1 MQLLYGFDSA
11 AEYRGGCVS
20 IGNFDGVHRGHQT
33 MIATLVDRAQAAG
46 VPAVVLTFNPHPIQ
60 LLRPELAPP
69 SLSSIERRAELLGKC
84 GVDFVVAYPTDRA
97 LLELAPADFFGR
109 IVIDEL
115 AASGM
120 IEGPN
125 FQFGHNRAGD
135 VSTLESLCEKNGLT
149 LDIVDAVEIDGRL
162 VSSSIIRSLT
172 QSGDMAAAAGLL
184 GHSYRLRG
192 KVIAGVGRGRSLG
205 FPTANLGDIA
215 TMLPADGVYAGHCKV
230 EGVSYP
236 AAIHIGPNPTFDDDR
251 RKVEMH
257 LVGFD
262 GDLYDRSLDVDLI
275 ARIRGTQTFAST
287 SELQQQVRQDVKRV
301 CAVVIPQNDS

>member
-1 MQLLYGFDSA
+1 
-11 AEYRGGCVS
+11 
-20 IGNFDGVHRGHQT
+20 
-33 MIATLVDRAQAAG
+33 
-46 VPAVVLTFNPHPIQ
+46 
-60 LLRPELAPP
+60 
-69 SLSSIERRAELLGKC
+69 
-84 GVDFVVAYPTDRA
+84 
-97 LLELAPADFFGR
+97 
-109 IVIDEL
+109 
-115 AASGM
+115 
-120 IEGPN
+120 
-125 FQFGHNRAGD
+125 
-135 VSTLESLCEKNGLT
+135 
-149 LDIVDAVEIDGRL
+149 
-162 VSSSIIRSLT
+162 
-172 QSGDMAAAAGLL
+172 MAAAAGLL